1 VTRKPLTGNP
11 VTGDPVTGKRGVGR
25 KVAAGLL
32 WTVTALLVLLGVLIA
47 AGGAAM
53 AGLVFVFLLA
63 AFTGSAALAVTRTGH
78 HERAAGLPGRQRRA
92 RRYAALPRFAEPA
105 ARVDVPS
112 LLATL
117 PAADSQ
123 TRYTERHSQF
133 PVVGGPIGLLLL
145 AGSIAAAVGVGT
157 SVQGIAIP
165 VATFSG
171 LFSLFVLLDLPNGI
185 EISDG
190 RFTVGVL
197 AVPPRTRLWR
207 RISGPLDAVRE
218 WDVLTPAQV
227 RQLNR
232 QRPAK
237 RRSGGQLQYLGD
249 LRMLGRRGVLR
260 LVTDPESVHARFP
273 ENVLRG
279 YLLLPTGLAGGVWD
293 GVILICTRRPAALA
307 AALERALPGRRGA
320 SEYRSYGIRS

>member
-1 VTRKPLTGNP
+1 
-11 VTGDPVTGKRGVGR
+11 VTGKRGIGR
-25 KVAAGLL
+25 KLAAGLL
-32 WTVTALLVLLGVLIA
+32 WAFTALLVLFGVLI
-47 AGGAAM
+47 GITNPKP
-53 AGLVFVFLLA
+53 GLVFVFLLA
-63 AFTGSAALAVTRTGH
+63 LFTGSAARVAGMSA
-78 HERAAGLPGRQRRA
+78 RAAGRTHAQVRERLHDV
-92 RRYAALPRFAEPA
+92 LPRFADAP
-105 ARVDVPS
+105 ARVEAAAS
-112 LLATL
+112 LVTL
-117 PAADSQ
+117 PAVGPP

-145 AGSIAAAVGVGT
+145 AGSIAASVVLGFG
-157 SVQGIAIP
+157 VQGATIP

-185 EISDG
+185 KIADG

-197 AVPPRTRLWR
+197 GVQPRTRLWR
-207 RISGPLDAVRE
+207 RITGPLDAVRE

-232 QRPAK
+232 SRPA
-237 RRSGGQLQYLGD
+237 RSRSGGQLQYLGD

-260 LVTDPESVHARFP
+260 LVIDPASVQARFP

-279 YLLLPTGLAGGVWD
+279 YVLVPTAVAGGVWD

-307 AALERALPGRRGA
+307 AALEQALPGRRGA
-320 SEYRSYGIRS
+320 SEYRVSDRS

>member
-1 VTRKPLTGNP
+1 
-11 VTGDPVTGKRGVGR
+11 VTGKPVTGKRGVGR
-25 KVAAGLL
+25 RLALGLL

-47 AGGAAM
+47 AGGAAT

-63 AFTGSAALAVTRTGH
+63 AFTGSAAFAVTRTGH
-78 HERAAGLPGRQRRA
+78 DERASGLPGRQRRT

-105 ARVDVPS
+105 ARVDVATA
-112 LLATL
+112 LVTL
-117 PAADSQ
+117 PAANAQ

-145 AGSIAAAVGVGT
+145 AGSVAASVAVGY
-157 SVQGIAIP
+157 SVQGLTIP
-165 VATFSG
+165 AATFSG

-185 EISDG
+185 EISNG
-190 RFTVGVL
+190 RFTVGAL
-197 AVPPRTRLWR
+197 GVPPRTRLWR

-232 QRPAK
+232 QRPTK
-237 RRSGGQLQYLGD
+237 RRPGGQLQYLGD

-260 LVTDPESVHARFP
+260 LITDPAEVQARFP
-273 ENVLRG
+273 ENLLRG

-307 AALERALPGRRGA
+307 AALEQALPGRRGA
-320 SEYRSYGIRS
+320 SEYQSYGIRS